1 MKEILIESD
10 QNDDFAWGWLFMAYH
25 HIFMCLAYSQK
36 KGNFMGLCPF
46 CSVSYKWYIINN
58 FRSHDPKNKNSFL
71 KSNHKLIDIQKHMGG
86 FQALAPLKVA
96 STITTIPTILSYSKW
111 PTKKAFELN
120 KKKERKRWKPVPTHT
135 NLLT

>member
-1 MKEILIESD
+1 
-10 QNDDFAWGWLFMAYH
+10 
-25 HIFMCLAYSQK
+25 
-36 KGNFMGLCPF
+36 MGLCPF

-58 FRSHDPKNKNSFL
+58 FHSHDPKNKNSFL

-120 KKKERKRWKPVPTHT
+120 KKKKKGKDENRFQHT
-135 NLLT
+135 QTCWHNVVVAVVTSIIEKEKN